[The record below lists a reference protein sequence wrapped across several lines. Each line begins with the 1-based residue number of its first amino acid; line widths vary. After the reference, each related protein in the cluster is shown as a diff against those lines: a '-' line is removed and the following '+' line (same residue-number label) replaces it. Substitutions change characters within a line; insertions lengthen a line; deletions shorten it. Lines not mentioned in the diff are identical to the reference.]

1 MGVGMKEN
9 TNKLMVLALMH
20 ELMNAEEEE
29 DRGLGYMSK
38 QAFEAIHS
46 DMKRKWEQGLKVST
60 SSKTSQPN

>member
-29 DRGLGYMSK
+29 DRGLGYK
-38 QAFEAIHS
+38 
-46 DMKRKWEQGLKVST
+46 
-60 SSKTSQPN
+60 SSRSLMPDPH